1 MLHKAR
7 ILENSGI
14 PTLDQKI
21 TFDYMNAQKFDVSD
35 DVTVRNE
42 YTDNFGQKR
51 HVRYIRALTTM
62 NEPEYWPPPP

>member
-1 MLHKAR
+1 
-7 ILENSGI
+7 
-14 PTLDQKI
+14 
-21 TFDYMNAQKFDVSD
+21 MNAQKFDVSD